1 MTERQQ
7 RRLAAIFAADIAG
20 YSALRGA
27 DEARTVR
34 DLKAHQA
41 VILADHG
48 GRIIDT
54 AGDGIL
60 AEFGR
65 PAACAPMFTATPR
78 TSLPRSPSMTCDFV
92 TVDVDGQAQPIQIK
106 FSILA
111 DPPVFGTR
119 NHNWRNRSQALNN
132 LLRFGEASQMGQ
144 A

>member
-1 MTERQQ
+1 MIS
-7 RRLAAIFAADIAG
+7 RRTRLSF
-20 YSALRGA
+20 
-27 DEARTVR
+27 
-34 DLKAHQA
+34 H
-41 VILADHG
+41 ADHG

-65 PAACAPMFTATPR
+65 VFEAPDVRSPIKPAACAPMFTATPR

-92 TVDVDGQAQPIQIK
+92 TVDADGQAQPIQIK

-132 LLRFGEASQMGQ
+132 LLRFVEASQMGQ